1 MEVQVNVA
9 KETYEL
15 GMGVV
20 KIIEAVQV
28 ALKDGYQPGQDLPVI
43 LMTSFGALT
52 EAMIGYEKIAAEA
65 KSGAEFNNAVLL
77 TVGNAFA
84 KLK

>member
-1 MEVQVNVA
+1 MEVQVQVA

-28 ALKDGYQPGQDLPVI
+28 ALKDGYQPGQDIPAI
-43 LMTSFGALT
+43 IMASFGALT
-52 EAMIGYEKIAAEA
+52 EAMQGYEKIAVEA
-65 KSGAEFNNAVLL
+65 KSGEAFNNAVLL
-77 TVGNAFA
+77 TVGNVFA